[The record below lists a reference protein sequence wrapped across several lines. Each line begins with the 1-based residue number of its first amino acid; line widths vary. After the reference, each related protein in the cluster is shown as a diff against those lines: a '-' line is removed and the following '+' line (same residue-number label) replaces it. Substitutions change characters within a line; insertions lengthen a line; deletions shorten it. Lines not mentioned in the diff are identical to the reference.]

1 MLKYKKRDKIGFCN
15 IFVIKLTQKRKINN
29 IVENG
34 RMMYNN
40 IIKKYTYDKR
50 RETYNV

>member
-1 MLKYKKRDKIGFCN
+1 MLKYKKRDKIDFCN

-50 RETYNV
+50 REIYNV